1 MNRAGWVTS
10 RSKKGVKEYT
20 LHIHTKC
27 TYLYTVCVQKVL
39 TAVAA
44 STEQEKVERIPAVRL
59 LATANYKTINQNVAP
74 N

>member
-1 MNRAGWVTS
+1 MSRAGWVTS
-10 RSKKGVKEYT
+10 LSEEGVKENT

-27 TYLYTVCVQKVL
+27 TYPYTVCVQKVL
-39 TAVAA
+39 TTVAA

-59 LATANYKTINQNVAP
+59 LATVNYKTINQNVAP